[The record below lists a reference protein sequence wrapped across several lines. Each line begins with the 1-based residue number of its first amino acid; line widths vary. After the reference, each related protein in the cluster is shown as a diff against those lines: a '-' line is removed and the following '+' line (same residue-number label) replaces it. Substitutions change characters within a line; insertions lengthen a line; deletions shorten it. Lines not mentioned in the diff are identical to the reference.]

1 MSRIWDALQRI
12 EQQRRDSASEPVA
25 PERIHLTPNQRLA
38 LRALLETDSPAEAAR
53 LTGVAEITLRRWLTQ
68 PGFIAAYYLAGR
80 EQLEL
85 ERARLD
91 AATSDAIEKLQ
102 QAREMVA
109 KLTIVAD
116 ELRRLIP
123 RAVASGAAPPQPDSG
138 APDAAPNLPR
148 QNNP

>member
-12 EQQRRDSASEPVA
+12 EQQRRDSATELVV

-38 LRALLETDSPAEAAR
+38 LRALLETDSLAEAAR
-53 LTGVAEITLRRWLTQ
+53 LTGVAEMTLRRWLTQ
-68 PGFIAAYYLAGR
+68 PGFIAAYYVAGR

-85 ERARLD
+85 ERERLD
-91 AATSDAIEKLQ
+91 AATGDAIEKLR

-109 KLTIVAD
+109 KLTVVAD

-123 RAVASGAAPPQPDSG
+123 RAVESGEAPPQPEGG